1 MSKRKP
7 ARRASIQR
15 SDASTPLSGSREAEG
30 NRQVSLPGPE
40 PTAADPAVST
50 ALTVLGLAAMP
61 ADRRQLD
68 LQVSHL
74 TGTGWTWEM
83 TAAWRHLWQLLPP
96 KVSPLEQGGEE
107 VADGRTEKPIR
118 RRP

>member
-1 MSKRKP
+1 M
-7 ARRASIQR
+7 AS
-15 SDASTPLSGSREAEG
+15 
-30 NRQVSLPGPE
+30 
-40 PTAADPAVST
+40 AALA
-50 ALTVLGLAAMP
+50 VLGLAAMP
-61 ADRRQLD
+61 ADRRQLG

-74 TGTGWTWEM
+74 AGTGWTWEM